1 MPTLVLDAS
10 VTISALIEEERSS
23 EARTIL
29 RDVVNDGAAVPS
41 LWPVEVGHILLL
53 AVRRRLLSASAR
65 QDHLNDLSR
74 LPITIDAETAH
85 HAWHDTIELA
95 EQHGLT
101 LYDATY
107 LELSLRLG
115 LPLATFDV
123 ALRRAAAKAGAR
135 LL

>member
-1 MPTLVLDAS
+1 MASLVLDAS
-10 VTISALIEEERSS
+10 VTISALIEEDRSD
-23 EARTIL
+23 EARIIF
-29 RDVVNDGAAVPS
+29 RDVVNDGATVPS

-53 AVRRRLLSASAR
+53 AVRRRLLSATAR

-74 LPITIDAETAH
+74 LPITIDQETAH
-85 HAWHDTIELA
+85 HAWRDTIELA

-123 ALRRAAAKAGAR
+123 ALRRAAAAVGIK